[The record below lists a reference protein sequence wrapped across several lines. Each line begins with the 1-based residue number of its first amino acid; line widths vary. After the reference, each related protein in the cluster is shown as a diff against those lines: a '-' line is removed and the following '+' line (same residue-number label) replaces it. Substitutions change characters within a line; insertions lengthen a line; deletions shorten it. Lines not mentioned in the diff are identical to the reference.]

1 MITVTIR
8 REHDQRISSFQV
20 SGHANSGPY
29 GYDLVCAG
37 VSAITFG
44 SINAILA
51 LCEKN
56 LSIDQAND
64 KGGYLHVNIPP
75 IHEKKRQANVQLL
88 LEGMI
93 ISLQTIER
101 DYGKHIQIKETSEV
115 S

>member
-51 LCEKN
+51 LCEKH

-64 KGGYLHVNIPP
+64 KGGYLHVYIPP
-75 IHEKKRQANVQLL
+75 IHEKKLQSYIKLL
-88 LEGMI
+88 FYMMYISILI
-93 ISLQTIER
+93 IVCHLDNLQINIIT
-101 DYGKHIQIKETSEV
+101 
-115 S
+115 